1 MANDTKNHERRKTN
15 PDSKDL
21 IDPKQVWKD
30 GEMTPSPGSA
40 EMQRSGM
47 LGRVADAGDVGRGAT
62 SPYGAESQADN
73 VGGQTKRKSTGKKS
87 RTVTANKR
95 KGV

>member
-1 MANDTKNHERRKTN
+1 
-15 PDSKDL
+15 
-21 IDPKQVWKD
+21 
-30 GEMTPSPGSA
+30 
-40 EMQRSGM
+40 M

-73 VGGQTKRKSTGKKS
+73 VGGQTMRKSTGKKS
-87 RTVTANKR
+87 RTVAANKG